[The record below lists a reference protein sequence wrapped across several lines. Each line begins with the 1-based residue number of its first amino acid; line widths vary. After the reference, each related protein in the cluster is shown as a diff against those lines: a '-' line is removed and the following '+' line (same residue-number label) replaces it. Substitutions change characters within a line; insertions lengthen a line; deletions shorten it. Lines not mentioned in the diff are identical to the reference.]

1 MERVMNKKDI
11 LIETIKI
18 LGAVELPM
26 ICANAINSIQASIKN
41 LDIAIQ
47 LIDAEE
53 KPKERECVGNANA
66 DAE

>member
-53 KPKERECVGNANA
+53 KPIKKESEENGNT
-66 DAE
+66 DTD